1 MAIRVRITD
10 SATDRVTVTVSPL
23 LEALWSLHVWREP
36 GHHPL
41 NHAWVRSMRD
51 LPASL
56 RRDVTRFTALFQL
69 RDIPGVP
76 LVRGEQ
82 AAFEEELAVLR
93 GLSSEQLYH
102 LAMRPHYLD
111 DGPKLLTASGSL
123 TRTAIEALRQRG
135 ERAPGSRQ
143 VIDLLLTD
151 PVAALNAYC
160 NVLERYWRLLFR
172 KTWERSAQGRESAIA
187 QARSKLRRGV
197 YAFLADLWPEV
208 RVDQGRTSFEL
219 RRAHEHEI
227 DLSRSTI
234 PLVVMP
240 SYFAWPHCGLYCS
253 TPERL
258 LLVFPPPGM
267 VERVA
272 PVRPS
277 KQLLDVAEMLA
288 DETRLTALR
297 YLVSQPRST
306 QELAALVHVGAPTL
320 SEHLQKMERAGVLR
334 SRREGYYVLY
344 ELNVDLPRTVAS
356 MLAEYLSPEHDIPDA
371 AHGDDI

>member
-1 MAIRVRITD
+1 MTIRVRIAD
-10 SATDRVTVTVSPL
+10 KATERVAVTVSPL

-56 RRDVTRFTALFQL
+56 RRDVTRFTAVFHL

-76 LVRGEQ
+76 LLSEP
-82 AAFEEELAVLR
+82 ASFEDELAVLR
-93 GLSSEQLYH
+93 GLSSEQVYH
-102 LAMRPHYLD
+102 LAMSQHYRD
-111 DGPKLLTASGSL
+111 VSPKLITASGGL
-123 TRTAIEALRQRG
+123 TRAAVDELRVRG
-135 ERAPGSRQ
+135 ERAPGSRH
-143 VIDLLLTD
+143 VIDLLLGD
-151 PVAALNAYC
+151 PVAALTAYC
-160 NVLERYWRLLFR
+160 GVLERYWRVVFR
-172 KTWERSAQGRESAIA
+172 KTWERSAGRREDAIA
-187 QARSKLRRGV
+187 QARARLRQGV

-208 RVDQGRTSFEL
+208 RIDDRRASFEL
-219 RRAHEHEI
+219 RRPHEHEI
-227 DLSRSTI
+227 DLSRSAI
-234 PLVVMP
+234 PLIVMP
-240 SYFAWPHCGLYCS
+240 SDFAWPHCGLYCS
-253 TPERL
+253 VPERL

-277 KQLLDVAEMLA
+277 KRLLDVTEMLA

-320 SEHLQKMERAGVLR
+320 SEHLQKMERAGILR

-344 ELNVDLPRTVAS
+344 ELSADLPGVMSA
-356 MLAEYLSPEHDIPDA
+356 LLGEYLSPTHDPPDA
-371 AHGDDI
+371 HHGDGI